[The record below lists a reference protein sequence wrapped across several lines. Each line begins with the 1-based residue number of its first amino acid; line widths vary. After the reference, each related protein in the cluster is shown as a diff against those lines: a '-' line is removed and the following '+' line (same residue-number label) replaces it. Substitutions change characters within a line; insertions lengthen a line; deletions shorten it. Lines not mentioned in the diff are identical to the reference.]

1 MREHSVKTSRGFEP
15 TGGDHVLEDVSDVD
29 PDAVEGP
36 GPAAWDISE
45 GGPATYPGASPGVIL
60 TAAGLPRS
68 VVPTVPTGDVPRAGW
83 HEIRSGLRR
92 MSAPMNEVTRILSA
106 IEAGDPQ
113 AAEQLLPLVYDE
125 LRRLAAQRLAGEGPG
140 HTLQPTALVH
150 EAYLKLVGADPQQPW
165 NGRVHFFAAAAEAMR
180 RILID
185 HARRKHRA
193 RRGGG
198 KKRVELGDMDDI
210 EMVAESGQ
218 ADELLA
224 LDEALTQLAAADPR
238 RAELVRLRYFAGLTL
253 EQAAELLGISRA
265 TADRHWAFARA
276 WLYDAM
282 TRGHENP

>member
-1 MREHSVKTSRGFEP
+1 
-15 TGGDHVLEDVSDVD
+15 
-29 PDAVEGP
+29 
-36 GPAAWDISE
+36 
-45 GGPATYPGASPGVIL
+45 
-60 TAAGLPRS
+60 
-68 VVPTVPTGDVPRAGW
+68 
-83 HEIRSGLRR
+83 
-92 MSAPMNEVTRILSA
+92 MSEVTRILDA
-106 IEAGDPQ
+106 LEQGDPH

-150 EAYLKLVGADPQQPW
+150 EAYLKLVGPGPQPPW

-198 KKRVELGDMDDI
+198 RKRVELDDLDDL
-210 EMVAESGQ
+210 ELVATGGEE
-218 ADELLA
+218 DEFLA

-253 EQAAELLGISRA
+253 EQAAEMLGISRA

>member
-1 MREHSVKTSRGFEP
+1 
-15 TGGDHVLEDVSDVD
+15 
-29 PDAVEGP
+29 
-36 GPAAWDISE
+36 
-45 GGPATYPGASPGVIL
+45 
-60 TAAGLPRS
+60 
-68 VVPTVPTGDVPRAGW
+68 
-83 HEIRSGLRR
+83 
-92 MSAPMNEVTRILSA
+92 MNEVTRVLSA

-125 LRRLAAQRLAGEGPG
+125 LRRLAARRLADEGPG

-198 KKRVELGDMDDI
+198 KKRVELSDMDDI
-210 EMVAESGQ
+210 EMVTGSGQ

-224 LDEALTQLAAADPR
+224 LDEALTQLAVADPR

-276 WLYDAM
+276 WLFDAM
-282 TRGHENP
+282 TRGHEKP

>member
-1 MREHSVKTSRGFEP
+1 
-15 TGGDHVLEDVSDVD
+15 
-29 PDAVEGP
+29 
-36 GPAAWDISE
+36 
-45 GGPATYPGASPGVIL
+45 
-60 TAAGLPRS
+60 
-68 VVPTVPTGDVPRAGW
+68 
-83 HEIRSGLRR
+83 
-92 MSAPMNEVTRILSA
+92 MNEVTRVLSA

-125 LRRLAAQRLAGEGPG
+125 LRRLAARRLAAEGPG

-198 KKRVELGDMDDI
+198 KKRVELGDIDDI
-210 EMVAESGQ
+210 EMVTERGE

-224 LDEALTQLAAADPR
+224 LDEALTQLAVADPR
-238 RAELVRLRYFAGLTL
+238 RADLVRLRYFAGLTL

-282 TRGHENP
+282 TRGQENP

>member
-1 MREHSVKTSRGFEP
+1 
-15 TGGDHVLEDVSDVD
+15 
-29 PDAVEGP
+29 
-36 GPAAWDISE
+36 
-45 GGPATYPGASPGVIL
+45 
-60 TAAGLPRS
+60 
-68 VVPTVPTGDVPRAGW
+68 
-83 HEIRSGLRR
+83 
-92 MSAPMNEVTRILSA
+92 MNEVTRILSGLA
-106 IEAGDPQ
+106 HGDAHAAG
-113 AAEQLLPLVYDE
+113 QLLPLVYEE
-125 LRRLAAQRLAGEGPG
+125 LRRLAAAKLTHEAPG
-140 HTLQPTALVH
+140 QTLQPTALVH

-198 KKRVELGDMDDI
+198 KTRVELGDMDDI
-210 EMVAESGQ
+210 EMVAVSGR

-224 LDEALTQLAAADPR
+224 LDEVLTQLAVASPR
-238 RAELVRLRYFAGLTL
+238 KAELVRLRYFAGLTL

-282 TRGHENP
+282 TRGQENP